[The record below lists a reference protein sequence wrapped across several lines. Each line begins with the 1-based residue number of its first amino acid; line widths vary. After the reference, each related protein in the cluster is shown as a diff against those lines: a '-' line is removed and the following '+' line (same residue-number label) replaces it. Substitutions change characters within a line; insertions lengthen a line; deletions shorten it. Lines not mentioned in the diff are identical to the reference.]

1 MISLIKNELSKIFH
15 KKAIYVIAIIA
26 IGFMILNIVLTKY
39 LESNVQKYSSN
50 DVEFYT
56 DLLNELDKSDP
67 NYKEQYIA
75 MKLQLETAKLL
86 QKYDFNSWQWQVIS
100 SNSDKYISPMIEAEG
115 TENYEK
121 AKDE

>member
-67 NYKEQYIA
+67 NYKEEYIA